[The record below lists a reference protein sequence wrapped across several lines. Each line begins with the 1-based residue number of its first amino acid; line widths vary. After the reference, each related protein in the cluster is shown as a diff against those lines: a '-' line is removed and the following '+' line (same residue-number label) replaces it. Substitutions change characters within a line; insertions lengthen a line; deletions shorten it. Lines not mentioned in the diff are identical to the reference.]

1 MNNSNNNDC
10 VDDCS
15 GDESDRED
23 LYDFYD
29 PLEDSPD
36 ELESSASLTSQIQ
49 LATPSQPSSPCTNTH
64 TISGQMISS
73 QSPSTSICQSPSTP
87 CTSSYSFATPSSVTA
102 CCSSSEMPC
111 TSSYLFA
118 TPSPVT
124 PCSYLFATP
133 SSVASGTS
141 SQSSAATG
149 TSSQS
154 FAATGTSSQ
163 SAATGTSSTANSQA
177 SPVQL
182 SPDSFPHIKFTDMTP
197 GEQWYFA
204 SRQQLG
210 ELIPV
215 KDKKRPRKPS
225 PLRNKRPSSDH
236 LLDGFLQRGCR
247 CSSKCYFFFTREYY
261 RTRRDQANSL
271 ATVELDMVVLGQIG
285 ACVNDDE
292 VVGPSHHTPHQRKS
306 TRAVF
311 LHKGKRICRETFLT
325 LHAIGKEK

>member
-1 MNNSNNNDC
+1 
-10 VDDCS
+10 
-15 GDESDRED
+15 
-23 LYDFYD
+23 
-29 PLEDSPD
+29 
-36 ELESSASLTSQIQ
+36 
-49 LATPSQPSSPCTNTH
+49 
-64 TISGQMISS
+64 MISS
-73 QSPSTSICQSPSTP
+73 QSPSSTP

-133 SSVASGTS
+133 SSVATGTS

-149 TSSQS
+149 TSSQLLWPPGPAPS
-154 FAATGTSSQ
+154 LLRPPGPAPSLLRPPGPVPSLRPPAPAPQPTPRHHLSSC
-163 SAATGTSSTANSQA
+163 
-177 SPVQL
+177 
-182 SPDSFPHIKFTDMTP
+182 H
-197 GEQWYFA
+197 
-204 SRQQLG
+204 
-210 ELIPV
+210 
-215 KDKKRPRKPS
+215 PS

-247 CSSKCYFFFTREYY
+247 CSSKCCLFFTREYY

-285 ACVNDDE
+285 ACVNDE
-292 VVGPSHHTPHQRKS
+292 VVGPSHHHTP
-306 TRAVF
+306 TDERAPGQYS
-311 LHKGKRICRETFLT
+311 KGKRICRETFLT